1 MPFVAV
7 MPAAAAAAAAAAV
20 DSDGSPSRCRRHSLS
35 CVGPPTAMLTAANLK
50 CPAGM
55 SAPRYINM
63 NTASCV
69 VLRVTQQATWH
80 RLTTSGYWI
89 FHAQVDLHTLAFKI
103 HQRPKGAYFFPL
115 GAMISLKLTYDYR
128 SLYTWYLSMP
138 YPGNNVPLTVAPV
151 ISYLA
156 PIMSVPAPVRDYGGL
171 EYGNNAI

>member
-1 MPFVAV
+1 
-7 MPAAAAAAAAAAV
+7 
-20 DSDGSPSRCRRHSLS
+20 
-35 CVGPPTAMLTAANLK
+35 MLTVYAVSLQSCQQQQQQQQQQWTVMGALLAVGGTACLALDLRRQCSQRLR

-55 SAPRYINM
+55 SAPRYT
-63 NTASCV
+63 TASCV